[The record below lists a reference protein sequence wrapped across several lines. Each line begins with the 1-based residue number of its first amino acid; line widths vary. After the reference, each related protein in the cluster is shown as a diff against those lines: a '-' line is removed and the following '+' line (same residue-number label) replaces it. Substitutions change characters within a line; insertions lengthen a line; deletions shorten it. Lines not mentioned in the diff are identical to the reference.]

1 MPMPKSGVR
10 PAVNIRKSVYAM
22 ATTDGDS
29 AEITLYGDIYE
40 QRPVDWWTGEPVP
53 GDFILLDDFLEDLKK
68 VAGCKEI
75 TVRIN
80 SYGGDAGVSNTI
92 HNRLRELSRGGAKL
106 TCIVDG
112 YAMSGGSIIMCACDT
127 VKVNPSSL
135 IMIHKSWVSL
145 WGGYNADDLRA
156 AADQQDAWDKMQ
168 VEVYKR
174 KTKLSDTVLMHMMSD
189 TTTMTG
195 REAVSKGFADELLED
210 AEPLN
215 IAASADGRALYV
227 RGRKC
232 HLAPG
237 MFAPE
242 SIPTVKAGETPP
254 VEANK
259 NKPDATGK
267 EGGNS
272 MTAEELRREH
282 PDAVAEIEAAARAGV
297 TAPAGQSGS
306 DQETNNPQ
314 TGDSAAQAASAE
326 RERIK
331 AIDEIAGAIDPA
343 LVEEA
348 KYGASACT
356 AAELALRAVKAAS
369 KSGQTFLAGMDKD
382 AAASGTAQVSAA
394 TDGDPNQANHEP
406 KTPEEKLSQARAQ
419 VAALFGGKEAK

>member
-10 PAVNIRKSVYAM
+10 PVNIRNSVYTM
-22 ATTDGDS
+22 ATVDGNS
-29 AEITLYGDIYE
+29 AEIIMYGDIYE
-40 QRPVDWWTGEPVP
+40 SRPVDWWTGEPVE
-53 GDFILLDDFLEDLKK
+53 GQFILLDEFLEDLQK
-68 VAGCKEI
+68 VAGCKYLTI
-75 TVRIN
+75 KLN

-92 HNRLRELSRGGAKL
+92 HNRLRELARDGVNI
-106 TCIVDG
+106 TCVVDG
-112 YAMSGGSIIMCACDT
+112 VAMSGGSIIMCAADT
-127 VKVNPSSL
+127 VRVNPSSL
-135 IMIHKSWVSL
+135 IMIHKAASVL
-145 WGGYNADDLRA
+145 WGGYNADELR
-156 AADQQDAWDKMQ
+156 DQAGVLDAWDNMQ

-174 KTKLSDTVLMHMMSD
+174 KTGLSETVIRHMMSD
-189 TTTMTG
+189 TTYMTG
-195 REAVSKGFADELLED
+195 REAVEKGFADEVLED
-210 AEPLN
+210 AEPLE
-215 IAASADGRALYV
+215 IAASADGRSIFV
-227 RGRKC
+227 RGKETR
-232 HLAPG
+232 LAPG
-237 MFAPE
+237 LFAPE
-242 SIPTVKAGETPP
+242 SIPTVKTGNAPP
-254 VEANK
+254 VEAKK

-306 DQETNNPQ
+306 AQETTNPQ

-348 KYGASACT
+348 KYGVNACT

-369 KSGQTFLAGMDKD
+369 KSGQTFLAGMEKD